1 MSHIFFCIH
10 TSDTEATVVNADC
23 KSPLFERETTA
34 FINAPAYLL
43 RRYLELPKDCLIL
56 DSFNYENVISGV
68 YWLVVVR
75 FRNVFQFNLP
85 I

>member
-1 MSHIFFCIH
+1 MSYIFFCIR
-10 TSDTEATVVNADC
+10 TSDTEATVINADC
-23 KSPLFERETTA
+23 KSPLFEREATA

-43 RRYLELPKDCLIL
+43 RTYLELPKDCLIL
-56 DSFNYENVISGV
+56 DSFNYENAISGV